1 LICSIMSGIG
11 GNGMSEVTEG
21 VLFDAGGSGQEAAAS
36 DAVALA
42 KQRSRWMR
50 QLSAAP
56 NIQCGKDQM
65 FPLTLELI
73 RKISDGEAVDLDA
86 RPVLS
91 HGGSSRSW
99 RDYLHPLRTM
109 GLVQT
114 PKGAVHLTA
123 DGAELLADGS
133 RSHLAS
139 LMADRIRLFAET
151 LGLLVR
157 EPLTIEEVNS
167 ELVES
172 YSLDWKTVTN
182 ARVRMTWLEVLGLIE
197 WLGGRKQSATPEGR
211 KLFSTWEIVTPAALA
226 VQGASEAA
234 DIPEAPGE
242 IAALLDRL
250 SMTTGAQDA
259 RNTYNIWVPSPKSDP
274 NKIENMRTIITAATD
289 PIEKEDLLVFIAS
302 RFGLKRS
309 SVESMMPFMRAAG
322 LLREV
327 RRGIFVATPAAKA
340 WLQSESDIDFIRILH
355 GNMRFIG
362 ELIYAAKTNIS
373 RDDLY
378 REGVRHGLNK
388 EKVRWLTSF
397 LVESGLVVETSWSSI
412 QATPTG
418 MRFIETLPLAEPRTQ
433 TPDADTATVQA
444 TVQQAPKERSEVT
457 QVAESLIR
465 TSTDPSAD
473 GKTSGAAF
481 EICIERA
488 FQHMGFQAQRISGSG
503 DTDVLV
509 QWYDGDGSLRTAI
522 VDGKSTASGHVTHTS
537 VSDVAINAHKDKNT
551 AEFVAIVA
559 PSFSGDTI
567 RNAAQKQEWVLITAA
582 ELGELITSVDA
593 LGLRPAEIGILFE
606 MPDGLS
612 RLADLIDAR
621 QRELDIVSL
630 VISRLKDEMETEEAV
645 SPRDISLIERRSQLA
660 PNIDE
665 LLKTFSLFGHLAP
678 DIVRIVDEGQD
689 PRYVTY
695 QIGDVRPAAKYL
707 RALAAAIERGL

>member
-1 LICSIMSGIG
+1 M
-11 GNGMSEVTEG
+11 
-21 VLFDAGGSGQEAAAS
+21 
-36 DAVALA
+36 
-42 KQRSRWMR
+42 
-50 QLSAAP
+50 SAAP
-56 NIQCGKDQM
+56 NLQCGKDQM
-65 FPLTLELI
+65 FPLTLELA
-73 RKISDGEAVDLDA
+73 RKISDGEAVELDA
-86 RPVLS
+86 HPVLS
-91 HGGSSRSW
+91 YGESSRTW
-99 RDYLHPLRTM
+99 REYSHALRTM
-109 GLVQT
+109 GLAQT
-114 PKGAVHLTA
+114 QKGALHLTA
-123 DGAELLADGS
+123 DGAELLADGA
-133 RSHLAS
+133 RSHLGS
-139 LMADRIRLFAET
+139 LMADRIRLFAEA

-157 EPLTIEEVNS
+157 EPLTVEEVNS
-167 ELVES
+167 ELVTS
-172 YSLDWKTVTN
+172 YSLDWKTVSNT
-182 ARVRMTWLEVLGLIE
+182 RLRMTWLEVLGLIE
-197 WLGGRKQSATPEGR
+197 WLGNRKQSATPEGR
-211 KLFSTWEIVTPAALA
+211 RLFSTWETVTPAALA
-226 VQGASEAA
+226 VQGSSDVA

-250 SMTTGAQDA
+250 STTPGAQDA
-259 RNTYNIWVPSPKSDP
+259 RNNYNIWVPSPKSDP
-274 NKIENMRTIITAATD
+274 SKIENMRTIITAASD
-289 PIEKEDLLVFIAS
+289 PIEKEDLLSFIAD

-309 SVESMMPFMRAAG
+309 SVDSMMPFMRAAG

-340 WLQSESDIDFIRILH
+340 WLGSESDIDFIRILQ
-355 GNMRFIG
+355 GNMRFVG
-362 ELIYAAKTNIS
+362 ELIRAAKTNVP
-373 RDDLY
+373 RNDLY
-378 REGVRHGLNK
+378 QEGVRYGLNK

-397 LVESGLVVETSWSSI
+397 ILEAGLLVETSWSSV

-418 MRFIETLPLAEPRTQ
+418 LRFIETLPLAEPP
-433 TPDADTATVQA
+433 TPTTGAETATA
-444 TVQQAPKERSEVT
+444 PAPAQQASEEQTEVA
-457 QVAESLIR
+457 QVARSLIR

-509 QWYDGDGSLRTAI
+509 QWHDGDGSLRTAI

-537 VSDVAINAHKDKNT
+537 VSEVAISAHKDKHT
-551 AEFVAIVA
+551 AEFIAIVA
-559 PSFSGDTI
+559 PSFNGDTI

-582 ELGELITSVDA
+582 ELGELVASADA
-593 LGLRPAEIGILFE
+593 LGLRPAELGILFE

-665 LLKTFSLFGHLAP
+665 LLETFGLFGHLAP
-678 DIVRIVDEGQD
+678 DIVRVIDEGQD

-695 QIGDVRPAAKYL
+695 QIGDVRPAAKRL
-707 RALAAAIERGL
+707 RALAAAIERGLQPPI

>member
-1 LICSIMSGIG
+1 M
-11 GNGMSEVTEG
+11 TEDP
-21 VLFDAGGSGQEAAAS
+21 FSDARGGGSSQRAAAS
-36 DAVALA
+36 DTAALA
-42 KQRSRWMR
+42 KQRSRWIR

-56 NIQCGKDQM
+56 NLQCGKDQM
-65 FPLTLELI
+65 FPLTLELA

-91 HGGSSRSW
+91 HGASSRTW
-99 RDYLHPLRTM
+99 REYLHALRTM
-109 GLVQT
+109 GLAQT
-114 PKGAVHLTA
+114 QRGALHLTA

-133 RSHLAS
+133 RSHLGS
-139 LMADRIRLFAET
+139 LMADRIRLFAEA

-157 EPLTIEEVNS
+157 EPLTVEEVNS
-167 ELVES
+167 ELVGS
-172 YSLDWKTVTN
+172 YSLDWKTVGN
-182 ARVRMTWLEVLGLIE
+182 ARLRMTWLEVLGLIE
-197 WLGGRKQSATPEGR
+197 WLGDRKQSATPEGR
-211 KLFSTWEIVTPAALA
+211 RLFSTWEIVTPAAVA

-250 SMTTGAQDA
+250 SITPGAQDA
-259 RNTYNIWVPSPKSDP
+259 RNNYNIWVPSPKSDP
-274 NKIENMRTIITAATD
+274 SKVENMRTIITAASD
-289 PIEKEDLLVFIAS
+289 PIEKEDLLSFIAN

-309 SVESMMPFMRAAG
+309 SVDSMMPFMRAAG

-327 RRGIFVATPAAKA
+327 RRGIFVATPTAKA
-340 WLQSESDIDFIRILH
+340 WLRSESDIDFIRILH
-355 GNMRFIG
+355 GNMRFVG
-362 ELIYAAKTNIS
+362 ELIRAAKTKIPRN
-373 RDDLY
+373 DLY
-378 REGVRHGLNK
+378 QEGVRYGLNK

-397 LVESGLVVETSWSSI
+397 ILESGLLVETSWSSI

-418 MRFIETLPLAEPRTQ
+418 LRFIETLPLAEPRTP
-433 TPDADTATVQA
+433 TTGVETAA
-444 TVQQAPKERSEVT
+444 GAAPAQQAPEEQTEIAEV
-457 QVAESLIR
+457 AGSLIR

-537 VSDVAINAHKDKNT
+537 VSEVAISAHKDKHA

-567 RNAAQKQEWVLITAA
+567 RNAAQKQEWVLVTAA
-582 ELGELITSVDA
+582 ELGELIASADA
-593 LGLRPAEIGILFE
+593 LGLRPAELGILFE

-612 RLADLIDAR
+612 KVADLIDAR

-665 LLKTFSLFGHLAP
+665 LLETFSLFGHLAP
-678 DIVRIVDEGQD
+678 DIVRVVDEGQD

-695 QIGDVRPAAKYL
+695 QIGDVRPAANRL
-707 RALAAAIERGL
+707 RAWAAAIEKGL

>member
-1 LICSIMSGIG
+1 
-11 GNGMSEVTEG
+11 VTEG
-21 VLFDAGGSGQEAAAS
+21 PLSDAGGGSSQRAAAS
-36 DAVALA
+36 DTATLA

-56 NIQCGKDQM
+56 NLQCGKDQM
-65 FPLTLELI
+65 FPLTLELV

-91 HGGSSRSW
+91 HGTSSRTW
-99 RDYLHPLRTM
+99 REYSSALRPM
-109 GLVQT
+109 GLTQT
-114 PKGAVHLTA
+114 QKGALHLTT

-133 RSHLAS
+133 RSRLGS
-139 LMADRIRLFAET
+139 LMADRIRLFAEA

-157 EPLTIEEVNS
+157 ESLTVEEVNS

-172 YSLDWKTVTN
+172 YSLDWKTISNT
-182 ARVRMTWLEVLGLIE
+182 RLRMTWLEVLGLIE
-197 WLGGRKQSATPEGR
+197 WLGDRKQSATPEGR
-211 KLFSTWEIVTPAALA
+211 RLFSTWEIVTPAALA

-250 SMTTGAQDA
+250 SMTPGAQDA

-274 NKIENMRTIITAATD
+274 NKIENMRTIITAASD
-289 PIEKEDLLVFIAS
+289 PIEKEGLLSFIAN
-302 RFGLKRS
+302 RFGLQRS
-309 SVESMMPFMRAAG
+309 SVDSMMPFMRAAG

-340 WLQSESDIDFIRILH
+340 WLQSGSDIDFIRILH

-362 ELIYAAKTNIS
+362 ELIRAAKANIP
-373 RDDLY
+373 RNDLY
-378 REGVRHGLNK
+378 QEGVRYGLNK

-397 LVESGLVVETSWSSI
+397 ILESGLLVETSWSSI

-418 MRFIETLPLAEPRTQ
+418 LRFIETLPLAEPRT
-433 TPDADTATVQA
+433 PPSVAETATGLA
-444 TVQQAPKERSEVT
+444 PAQQAPEEQVEVA
-457 QVAESLIR
+457 QVAASLIR

-473 GKTSGAAF
+473 GKASGAAF
-481 EICIERA
+481 EISIERA

-522 VDGKSTASGHVTHTS
+522 VDGKSTVSGHLTHVS
-537 VSDVAINAHKDKNT
+537 VSDVAISAHKDKHS
-551 AEFVAIVA
+551 AEFVAIVG

-582 ELGELITSVDA
+582 ELGELVASADA
-593 LGLRPAEIGILFE
+593 LGLRPAELGILFE

-621 QRELDIVSL
+621 QRALDIVSL

-665 LLKTFSLFGHLAP
+665 LLETFSLFGHLAP
-678 DIVRIVDEGQD
+678 DIVRVVDEGQD

-695 QIGDVRPAAKYL
+695 QIGDVRPAAKRL